1 MTAATFIPVG
11 ALGDGFAHAARS
23 LDPVD
28 DLAGRTFAL
37 DLDGVPTLAVGDGV
51 ASWGEASDVP
61 VRVTSIRPGIYLVGG
76 IAGSVSTAFVLD
88 VDAGLVTLV
97 EGTLPDEATRAESA
111 FTRVQRGDEATGV
124 HATLR
129 HGRID
134 GSTAEPHAPTTELVG
149 LRNRYDYSPTE
160 VYEHVYLTP
169 TLYAWHCIEGVE
181 RGLADVDACHH
192 VGIRDRLTLFVWRE
206 KIVPTLGL
214 ILVDLDA
221 MRTDGSIFGNA
232 DFDASTLVTFP
243 VGATAEILNVTEH
256 AR

>member
-1 MTAATFIPVG
+1 MTATFIPVG
-11 ALGDGFAHAARS
+11 ALGDGFAHASRS
-23 LDPVD
+23 LAPVD
-28 DLAGRTFAL
+28 DLAGRSFAL
-37 DLDGVPTLAVGDGV
+37 DLDGVPTLEVGDGV
-51 ASWGEASDVP
+51 ASWGDARDVP
-61 VRVTSIRPGIYLVGG
+61 VRITSIRPGLYLVGG

-88 VDAGLVTLV
+88 LDAGLVTLV

-124 HATLR
+124 TARLR
-129 HGRID
+129 HGHVD
-134 GSTAEPHAPTTELVG
+134 GSTAAPHAPTDDLVG

-192 VGIRDRLTLFVWRE
+192 VRIRDGLTLFVWRE

-214 ILVDLDA
+214 ILIDLDG

-232 DFDASTLVTFP
+232 GFDATSLVAFP
-243 VGATAEILNVTEH
+243 VGATASVLNVTAH

>member
-1 MTAATFIPVG
+1 MTSTFIPVG
-11 ALGDGFAHAARS
+11 ALGDGFAHASRS
-23 LDPVD
+23 LDVVD
-28 DLAGRTFAL
+28 HLEGRAFAL
-37 DLDGVPTLAVGDGV
+37 DLDGADTLSIGRGV
-51 ASWGEASDVP
+51 ASWGDAVDVP
-61 VRVTSIRPGIYLVGG
+61 VRVTSIRPGIFLVGG

-88 VDAGLVTLV
+88 LDAGLVTLV

-124 HATLR
+124 AATLR

-134 GSTAEPHAPTTELVG
+134 GSVAEPHAATDDLVG
-149 LRNRYDYSPTE
+149 LRNRYDYSTTE
-160 VYEHVYLTP
+160 VYEHIYLTP

-192 VGIRDRLTLFVWRE
+192 VRIRDGLTLFVWRE

-214 ILVDLDA
+214 ILIDLDA

-232 DFDASTLVTFP
+232 GFDASTLVTFP
-243 VGATAEILNVTEH
+243 VGATAEILTVTAH